1 MDTTAEVQRLA
12 ASTYVSLTTFKK
24 AGTAVPTPV
33 WVSSDGDRLYVWT
46 QGDSGKAKR
55 IRNDGHV
62 LVAPSDSR
70 GALQGSAVSGTARV
84 LDSPDDLARV
94 GGLHR
99 AKYGLQFRLF
109 DLGAKLFRRNRPLV
123 AIEITLD

>member
-1 MDTTAEVQRLA
+1 MGTTDEVQRLA

-24 AGTAVPTPV
+24 AGTAVATPV

-55 IRNDGHV
+55 IRNNGHV
-62 LVAPSDSR
+62 LVGPSDSR
-70 GALQGSAVSGTARV
+70 GGLQGAAVEGEAQV
-84 LDSPDDLARV
+84 LDSPADLARV
-94 GGLHR
+94 AALHR
-99 AKYGLQFRLF
+99 GKYGLQFRLF

-123 AIEITLD
+123 AIEIELR